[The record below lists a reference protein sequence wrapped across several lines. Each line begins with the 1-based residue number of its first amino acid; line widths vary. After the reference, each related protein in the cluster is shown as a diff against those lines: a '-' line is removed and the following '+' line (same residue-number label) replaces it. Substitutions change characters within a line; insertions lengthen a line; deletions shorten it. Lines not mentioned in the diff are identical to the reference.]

1 MKENNNLGA
10 RGTSGKTDS
19 RKSRK
24 LSCGT
29 VLEDTERRT
38 QEGVQ
43 RWGRWA
49 ATVEQ
54 EG

>member
-19 RKSRK
+19 TKSRK

-29 VLEDTERRT
+29 VLEETERRK